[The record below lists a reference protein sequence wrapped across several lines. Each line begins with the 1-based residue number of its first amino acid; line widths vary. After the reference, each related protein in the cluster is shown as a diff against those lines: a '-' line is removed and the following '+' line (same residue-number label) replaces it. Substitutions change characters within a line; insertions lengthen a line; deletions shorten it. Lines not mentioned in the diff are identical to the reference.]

1 MCATV
6 PRSLVLVT
14 IGTPHSLTHS
24 LTHSLARS
32 LASPSLGGARSPW
45 TTGPSSM
52 AASRASSHRRPSS
65 RPFCVLRRASKL
77 PQPDAP
83 SLAGHL
89 RPPCTRGAGHHCR
102 QVKLRGRHP
111 RSSFE
116 PPPSQLTSLSTSPLR
131 AASCTPPSRSRSHRQ
146 PSPPSSAGRRATVR
160 VVAPTRAASGR
171 AELFPRCALTPWFSP
186 ATPPPPPA
194 LLRPPPADSPASSV
208 LNCDQGP
215 RARI

>member
-1 MCATV
+1 MRATV
-6 PRSLVLVT
+6 PRSLVLVAR
-14 IGTPHSLTHS
+14 GTPHSLTHS

-65 RPFCVLRRASKL
+65 RPFCVLCRASKL
-77 PQPDAP
+77 PQLDAP
-83 SLAGHL
+83 SPSGHL
-89 RPPCTRGAGHHCR
+89 RPPRTREAGRHCR

-116 PPPSQLTSLSTSPLR
+116 PPPSQLTSLLTSPLR

-160 VVAPTRAASGR
+160 VAAPTRAASGR
-171 AELFPRCALTPWFSP
+171 AELSPGCAWPY
-186 ATPPPPPA
+186 
-194 LLRPPPADSPASSV
+194 
-208 LNCDQGP
+208 
-215 RARI
+215 